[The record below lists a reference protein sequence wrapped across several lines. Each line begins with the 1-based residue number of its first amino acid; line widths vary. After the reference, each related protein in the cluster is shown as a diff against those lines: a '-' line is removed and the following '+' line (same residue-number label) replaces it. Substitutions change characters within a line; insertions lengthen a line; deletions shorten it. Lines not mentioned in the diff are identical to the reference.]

1 MKNKKIYGLIEIDLC
16 LDKKGDI
23 MVLCPN
29 CNNENQDGAKF
40 CGKCGTELNQ
50 IHIEEENNNLTQN
63 TSLNE
68 EKINEQ
74 NLIIEKNKSIIHE
87 QEETI
92 NNNKNLIEKQNKT
105 SLEEK
110 VNNNQEKEN
119 LIEKIKLRLLY
130 KNYHKNLEKKEYSKS
145 KIIGLIISLLW
156 ILIMYFALDSIWATL
171 IFGGIIAIGLGTTS
185 YIIGLFIRY
194 FTNQI

>member
-1 MKNKKIYGLIEIDLC
+1 
-16 LDKKGDI
+16 

-29 CNNENQDGAKF
+29 CNNENQDDAKF

-50 IHIEEENNNLTQN
+50 IAIEKETEDSTPNLDIIDEEI
-63 TSLNE
+63 S
-68 EKINEQ
+68 EQ
-74 NLIIEKNKSIIHE
+74 NLIIEKNKNIIKE

-92 NNNKNLIEKQNKT
+92 KNNQNLIDKHKT
-105 SLEEK
+105 NLEEK
-110 VNNNQEKEN
+110 ISITNEKQN

-130 KNYHKNLEKKEYSKS
+130 KNYHKNLDKKEYSKS

-156 ILIMYFALDSIWATL
+156 FIIMYFALENIWGAL
-171 IFGGIIAIGLGTTS
+171 IFGGIICIGLGTTI

-194 FTNQI
+194 FTEGI